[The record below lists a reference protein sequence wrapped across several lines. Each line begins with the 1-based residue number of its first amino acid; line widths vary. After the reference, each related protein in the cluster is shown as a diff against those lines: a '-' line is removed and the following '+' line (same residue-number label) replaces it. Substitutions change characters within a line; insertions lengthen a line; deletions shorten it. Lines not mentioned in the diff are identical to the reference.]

1 MLRCLKYG
9 LALVLLLSCLA
20 GSGCSR
26 RPETSLDEQKNSNY
40 QAGKERLSALDYK
53 GAVVSFER
61 ALEDNPRSALAHYE
75 LGVLFD
81 QHENDYA
88 AALYHYNKALQLK
101 KSGYPCENIKQ
112 RIPACRQEL
121 IKEDSLAVINP
132 SVLRETER
140 LREENQAL
148 RKQIELLQAHVAG
161 RPVAGP
167 ALGSAANPTRLV
179 GGSSA
184 GLTNLAGGGS
194 ALLSG
199 DRARGAGAP
208 PGSGRTGRTHAIKAG
223 ETAASIA
230 RTYQVKLP
238 VLLAAN
244 PGVEPRRLRVG
255 QTLNIPTP

>member
-1 MLRCLKYG
+1 MSHCLKCG
-9 LALVLLLSCLA
+9 LAFLLLCLA
-20 GSGCSR
+20 GSGCDP
-26 RPETSLDEQKNSNY
+26 RPETSLDEQKNPHF

-81 QHENDYA
+81 QHESDYA
-88 AALYHYNKALQLK
+88 AALYHYNKALKLK
-101 KSGYPCENIKQ
+101 PSGYPSENIRQ
-112 RIPACRQEL
+112 RVLACRQEL

-148 RKQIELLQAHVAG
+148 RKQIEQLQAHVATRPPAGVMWANSSGPAAGPGGLTPGATNAMASRAWPGIGVGARPNANGTSPTG
-161 RPVAGP
+161 RP
-167 ALGSAANPTRLV
+167 
-179 GGSSA
+179 
-184 GLTNLAGGGS
+184 
-194 ALLSG
+194 
-199 DRARGAGAP
+199 
-208 PGSGRTGRTHAIKAG
+208 RTHAVKQG
-223 ETAASIA
+223 ETAAAIA
-230 RTYQVKLP
+230 RLHQIKLP

-255 QTLNIPTP
+255 QVLNVPAP